1 MSHSPEH
8 VGSET
13 LAPAKVSDEERKQN
27 EAADDSDSNKKP
39 LYPGATVAVGT
50 IMFLLA
56 LFTIKHNLL
65 GKVIGNLLSLTTLAL
80 PSSHSLPNTVSKFKN
95 YFKKL

>member
-8 VGSET
+8 VGSDT
-13 LAPAKVSDEERKQN
+13 LAPAKLFDEERKQN

-39 LYPGATVAVGT
+39 LYPGVTVAVVT

-65 GKVIGNLLSLTTLAL
+65 GKAIGNCS
-80 PSSHSLPNTVSKFKN
+80 PSPPWHFHHHTHFQIQ
-95 YFKKL
+95 